1 LEQESQ
7 TIDPTELRPLMME
20 LASMLEAGMV
30 DSMDQITALENR
42 LGHSKA
48 AKPLRQL
55 KDNVDQFDMDSALL
69 NLKEIA
75 TMFEISLEG

>member
-42 LGHSKA
+42 LSHSKA
-48 AKPLRQL
+48 AKPLRKL
-55 KDNVDQFDMDSALL
+55 KDNVDQFDMDSAML

-75 TMFEISLEG
+75 TMFGISLER